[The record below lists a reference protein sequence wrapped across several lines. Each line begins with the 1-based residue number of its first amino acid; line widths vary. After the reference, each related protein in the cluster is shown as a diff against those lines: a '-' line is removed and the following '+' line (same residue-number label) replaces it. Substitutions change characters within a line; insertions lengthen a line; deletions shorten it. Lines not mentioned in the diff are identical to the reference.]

1 MVFRRMARRMAMATS
16 GLVLRGMVAA
26 YREFVSRKDGK
37 LFRVVTVFGDLM
49 VGEVVLC
56 AVDGYDVFVD
66 TPGYARGE
74 MVELPARLQFV
85 RDGSGRPV
93 IRLYVDEGVR

>member
-1 MVFRRMARRMAMATS
+1 MATNN

-37 LFRVVTVFGDLM
+37 TYRVVTVYGDL
-49 VGEVVLC
+49 VAGEDVLC
-56 AVDGYDVFVD
+56 SVDGYDVFVD
-66 TPGYARGE
+66 SPDYSRGE
-74 MVELPARLQFV
+74 MVSFPARLQFA

>member
-1 MVFRRMARRMAMATS
+1 MATNS

-26 YREFVSRKDGK
+26 YREFVSRRDGR
-37 LFRVVTVFGDLM
+37 LFRIITVFGDLV
-49 VGEVVLC
+49 VGEAVLC

-66 TPGYARGE
+66 TPGYTRGE
-74 MVELPARLQFV
+74 MVELPARLQFL

>member
-1 MVFRRMARRMAMATS
+1 MATNS

-26 YREFVSRKDGK
+26 YREFVSRKDGR
-37 LFRVVTVFGDLM
+37 LFRIITVFGDLV
-49 VGEVVLC
+49 VGEAVLC

-74 MVELPARLQFV
+74 VVELPARLQFL

>member
-1 MVFRRMARRMAMATS
+1 MATND

-26 YREFVSRKDGK
+26 YREFVSRKDGRTY
-37 LFRVVTVFGDLM
+37 RVATVYGDL
-49 VGEVVLC
+49 VAGETILC

-66 TPGYARGE
+66 APGYTRGE
-74 MVELPARLQFV
+74 LVELPARLQFV

>member
-1 MVFRRMARRMAMATS
+1 MATND

-26 YREFVSRKDGK
+26 YREFVSRKDGRVY
-37 LFRVVTVFGDLM
+37 RVVTVYGDLM
-49 VGEVVLC
+49 SGETVLC
-56 AVDGYDVFVD
+56 QVDGYDVFVD
-66 TPGYARGE
+66 SPDYSRGE
-74 MVELPARLQFV
+74 MVELPARLQFA

>member
-1 MVFRRMARRMAMATS
+1 MATND

-26 YREFVSRKDGK
+26 YREFISRKDGRTY
-37 LFRVVTVFGDLM
+37 RVVTVYGDL
-49 VGEVVLC
+49 VAGETVLC

-74 MVELPARLQFV
+74 LVELPARLQFV
-85 RDGSGRPV
+85 RDASGRPAV
-93 IRLYVDEGVR
+93 RLYVDEGVR

>member
-1 MVFRRMARRMAMATS
+1 MATND
-16 GLVLRGMVAA
+16 GLVLRGMIAA
-26 YREFVSRKDGK
+26 YREFISRKDGRTY
-37 LFRVVTVFGDLM
+37 RVVTVYGDL
-49 VGEVVLC
+49 VAGETVLC

-66 TPGYARGE
+66 APGYARGE
-74 MVELPARLQFV
+74 LVELPARLQFA

>member
-1 MVFRRMARRMAMATS
+1 MMPVTS

-26 YREFVSRKDGK
+26 YREFISRKDGRTY
-37 LFRVVTVFGDLM
+37 RVVTVYGDL
-49 VGEVVLC
+49 VAGEIVLC

-66 TPGYARGE
+66 APGYARGE
-74 MVELPARLQFV
+74 LVELPARLQFA

>member
-1 MVFRRMARRMAMATS
+1 MPVTS

-26 YREFVSRKDGK
+26 YREFISRKDGRTY
-37 LFRVVTVFGDLM
+37 RVVTVYGDL
-49 VGEVVLC
+49 VAGETVLC

-74 MVELPARLQFV
+74 MVELPARMQFL
-85 RDGSGRPV
+85 RDNSGRPV

>member
-1 MVFRRMARRMAMATS
+1 MATNNC
-16 GLVLRGMVAA
+16 LVLRGMVAA

-37 LFRVVTVFGDLM
+37 LFRIITVFGDLV
-49 VGEVVLC
+49 VGEAVLC

>member
-1 MVFRRMARRMAMATS
+1 MAANNR
-16 GLVLRGMVAA
+16 LVLRGMVAA

-37 LFRVVTVFGDLM
+37 TYRVVTVFGDLV

-66 TPGYARGE
+66 SPDYSRGE
-74 MVELPARLQFV
+74 MVELPARMQFL

>member
-1 MVFRRMARRMAMATS
+1 
-16 GLVLRGMVAA
+16 MVAA
-26 YREFVSRKDGK
+26 YREFVSRRDGR
-37 LFRVVTVFGDLM
+37 LFRIITVFGDLV
-49 VGEVVLC
+49 VGEAVLC

-66 TPGYARGE
+66 TPGYTRGE
-74 MVELPARLQFV
+74 MVELPARLQFL

>member
-1 MVFRRMARRMAMATS
+1 MAANNR
-16 GLVLRGMVAA
+16 LVLRGMVAA

-37 LFRVVTVFGDLM
+37 LFRIITVFGDLV

-85 RDGSGRPV
+85 RDASGRPTV
-93 IRLYVDEGVR
+93 RLYVDEGVR

>member
-1 MVFRRMARRMAMATS
+1 MATND

-26 YREFVSRKDGK
+26 YREFVSRKDGRTY
-37 LFRVVTVFGDLM
+37 RVVTVYGDL
-49 VGEVVLC
+49 VAGETVLC

-74 MVELPARLQFV
+74 MVELPARMQFL
-85 RDGSGRPV
+85 RDNSGRPT

>member
-1 MVFRRMARRMAMATS
+1 MSATN
-16 GLVLRGMVAA
+16 GLTLRGMIAA
-26 YREFVSRKDGK
+26 YREFMSRKDGK
-37 LFRVVTVFGDLM
+37 TYRVVTVFGDLM
-49 VGEVVLC
+49 AGETVLC

-66 TPGYARGE
+66 SPRYARGE
-74 MVELPARLQFV
+74 MVELPARLQFA

>member
-1 MVFRRMARRMAMATS
+1 MAANNR
-16 GLVLRGMVAA
+16 LVLRGMVAA

-37 LFRVVTVFGDLM
+37 LFRIITVFGDLV

-85 RDGSGRPV
+85 RDASGRPV
-93 IRLYVDEGVR
+93 VRLYVDEGVR